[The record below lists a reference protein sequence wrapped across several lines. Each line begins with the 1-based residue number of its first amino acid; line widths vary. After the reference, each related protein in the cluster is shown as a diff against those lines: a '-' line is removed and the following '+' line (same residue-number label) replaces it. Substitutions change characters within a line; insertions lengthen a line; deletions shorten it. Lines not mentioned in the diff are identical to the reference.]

1 MSNVVLY
8 PHQKEGLKQVENLN
22 HVAFYWDMGLGKTFV
37 GAEKLMQLGS
47 KINLVICQKSK
58 IQDWMDHF
66 IKICEIPYIYNLT
79 NKQELNEFLSN
90 CREYKIGIINYDLIF
105 RRPELKQL
113 KDFTLLLD
121 ESSLV
126 QHETAKRSKFILKL
140 SPKNV
145 ILLSGTPTG
154 GKYEN
159 LWSQLHLLGWKI
171 SKGMFYNQYVN
182 YHWDDSNGF
191 PLMVIDGYKNEER
204 LKKKMREHGC
214 QFLKTEGVFDLPDQI
229 HQTVN
234 VPISKEYKKFHK
246 DSIITINDQEL
257 VGDTALTKMLYERQ
271 LCGQYC
277 DDKFDAFTDLINS
290 TNDRLIVFY
299 NFNEELHK
307 LRKIAEEYG
316 REVGFVNGSGRS
328 MYAYEECMDG
338 ILFIQYQAG
347 AMGLNLQK
355 ANKIVYFTPP
365 LSSELFEQSK
375 KRIHRIGQDKT
386 CFYYYLTC
394 KGSIEEKI
402 YKVLAMRRDYTE
414 ALFELE
420 NHTKNQ

>member
-1 MSNVVLY
+1 MSNIVLY

-37 GAEKLMQLGS
+37 GAEKLIQLGS

-58 IQDWMDHF
+58 IQDWIDHF
-66 IKICEIPYIYNLT
+66 IDVCKISYIYNLT

-90 CREYKIGIINYDLIF
+90 YREYKIGIINYDLVF

-121 ESSLV
+121 ESSLI

-171 SKGMFYNQYVN
+171 SKDMFYNQYIN

-204 LKKKMREHGC
+204 LKKKMRKHGC

-229 HQTVN
+229 HQTIN
-234 VPISKEYKKFHK
+234 VPVSKEYKKFHK

-257 VGDTALTKMLYERQ
+257 VGDTTLTKMLYERQ

-277 DDKFDAFTDLINS
+277 DDKLDAFADLINS

-307 LRKIAEEYG
+307 LRKIAEECG
-316 REVGFVNGSGRS
+316 REIGFVNGSGRS
-328 MYAYEECMDG
+328 MYAYEECTDG

-355 ANKIVYFTPP
+355 ANKIIYFTPP

-386 CFYYYLTC
+386 CFYYYMIC
-394 KGSIEEKI
+394 RNSIEQAI
-402 YKVLAMRRDYTE
+402 YATLAKRKDYTD

-420 NHTKNQ
+420 NHTKNL